1 MENQKANTERREFY
15 NKYRKSEIFS
25 HPTLE
30 NTNTKKLLKNKIK
43 KEFIPK
49 YKDVNKTCIERYN
62 EQLFKSKTIKRSNT
76 NGNLLKKKKKKKKKN
91 KI

>member
-30 NTNTKKLLKNKIK
+30 NTNTKKLQKNKIK
-43 KEFIPK
+43 DKFILK
-49 YKDVNKTCIERYN
+49 YKICHNNFV
-62 EQLFKSKTIKRSNT
+62 
-76 NGNLLKKKKKKKKKN
+76 
-91 KI
+91 

>member
-49 YKDVNKTCIERYN
+49 YKIFHNNFVQIIQNK
-62 EQLFKSKTIKRSNT
+62 
-76 NGNLLKKKKKKKKKN
+76 
-91 KI
+91 